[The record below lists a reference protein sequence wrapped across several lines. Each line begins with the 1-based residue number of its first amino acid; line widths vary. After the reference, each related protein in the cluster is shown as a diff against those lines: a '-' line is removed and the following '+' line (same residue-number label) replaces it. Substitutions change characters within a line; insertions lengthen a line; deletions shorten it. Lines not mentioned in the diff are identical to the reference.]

1 MARLVVDGNFYVFKI
16 VSKGLDPRAGRMGQ
30 EALALPYQG
39 QGPVDR
45 RVDEGH
51 VDGLVGGDALTD
63 APRQQGDAH
72 AGDDHFYLQIP
83 VVALADDLGMGHD
96 VLVERVYV
104 WIEGKGRRIVYEGL
118 VFDVV
123 EGQLAGLRQ
132 PVVGR
137 HDDFEGHET

>member
-1 MARLVVDGNFYVFKI
+1 M
-16 VSKGLDPRAGRMGQ
+16 
-30 EALALPYQG
+30 
-39 QGPVDR
+39 
-45 RVDEGH
+45 
-51 VDGLVGGDALTD
+51 DGLVGGDALAD

-83 VVALADDLGMGHD
+83 VVALADDLGMGHN

-104 WIEGKGRRIVYEGL
+104 RIEGKGRRIVYEGL

-137 HDDFEGHET
+137 HDDFQRFPVENEEIVGHFRRNRQGDEADLHEAVVDGRDDVQ